1 MNLIIRFVR
10 FLAALA
16 FRILGRL
23 TAIFLQLILL
33 PVLLLILRALSALIF
48 FSFTA
53 TVNGLVQYSDRL
65 ASEWTRRLLE
75 LGGPRD
81 QIDMIFVSCQLAV
94 ASLVALGW
102 VVTFFFTMEFLRI
115 VFGLFI

>member
-1 MNLIIRFVR
+1 MSLIMRFIR
-10 FLAALA
+10 FLAVLA
-16 FRILGRL
+16 FRVLGRL
-23 TAIFLQLILL
+23 IAIFLQLILL
-33 PVLLLILRALSALIF
+33 PVLLLILRALSALIS
-48 FSFTA
+48 FSFSA
-53 TVNGLVQYSDRL
+53 TVNGPVQYSDRL

-102 VVTFFFTMEFLRI
+102 VLTVLFTVEFIRI